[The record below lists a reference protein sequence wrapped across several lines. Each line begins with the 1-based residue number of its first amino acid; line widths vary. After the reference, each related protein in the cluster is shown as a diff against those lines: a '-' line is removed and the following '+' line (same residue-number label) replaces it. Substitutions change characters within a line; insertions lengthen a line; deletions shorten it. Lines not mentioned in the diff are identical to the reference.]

1 MNAIPP
7 EFQIA
12 LAQSTPLGQRW
23 AALAGAAQVIAQ
35 LAGIANQAELA
46 AAITPPAGLLA
57 ITGKRGAL
65 IDQALE
71 DLLAVLEPGLTALLH
86 VHQRGGA
93 SGPAAMALWQE
104 ILRARQGLAA
114 LIPPA

>member
-7 EFQIA
+7 EFHAA
-12 LAQSTPLGQRW
+12 LAETAPLSQRW

-35 LAGIANQAELA
+35 LAGVTAQADL
-46 AAITPPAGLLA
+46 AITPPAGLLT
-57 ITGKRGAL
+57 ITGKRQLL
-65 IDQALE
+65 IDQALD

-86 VHQRGGA
+86 VEHQGGGSA
-93 SGPAAMALWQE
+93 PAAKALWQE
-104 ILRARQGLAA
+104 FLRAREGLTA

>member
-7 EFQIA
+7 EFHAA
-12 LAQSTPLGQRW
+12 LAETTPLGQRW

-35 LAGIANQAELA
+35 LAGQSDLA
-46 AAITPPAGLLA
+46 IVPPAGLLT
-57 ITGKRGAL
+57 ITGKRRAL
-65 IDQALE
+65 VDQALD

-86 VHQRGGA
+86 VEHHGGSSA
-93 SGPAAMALWQE
+93 PAARALWQE
-104 ILRARQGLAA
+104 FLRARQGLAA